1 MAGRQR
7 HGRHGL
13 QRQLKAA
20 ACCSGAAPPGEG
32 GEPCTVRTGT
42 PATTLNSRGVNLW
55 KGGPPD
61 LVGGTHVCGL
71 PCSWSNAGL
80 SVDGEYAPLHTKVT
94 EQQRF

>member
-20 ACCSGAAPPGEG
+20 AAVAVQRHREKG

-42 PATTLNSRGVNLW
+42 PATTLNSRGADLW

-61 LVGGTHVCGL
+61 LVKGTHVCGL